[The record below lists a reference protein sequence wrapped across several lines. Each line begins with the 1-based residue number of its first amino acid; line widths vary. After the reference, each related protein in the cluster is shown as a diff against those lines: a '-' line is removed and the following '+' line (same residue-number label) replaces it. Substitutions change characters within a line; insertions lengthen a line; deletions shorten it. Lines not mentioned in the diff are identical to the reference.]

1 MSLFRR
7 VFSGLTPGILGI
19 FISTLV
25 HAGTAGGLYLWSTAR
40 KALIV
45 AELDLS
51 MAPLLPRASNKG
63 GGRGRLAEEWFTHP
77 KNKKT
82 PIPAPPLPVQD
93 DKKEKRAPAVEEEES
108 LPCQGPCAEGNAS
121 GGGGT
126 GEGYGLYVPASE
138 TSRPPRWI
146 DNFITSAD
154 YPLLARQNGRDGRVV
169 LSVLI
174 DDTGRVRDVR
184 LLQGTYEALN
194 EVALRKVR
202 GAKFTPAYDVQGRAV
217 SCKVTLPIRFE
228 LR

>member
-1 MSLFRR
+1 MLLFRR

-25 HAGTAGGLYLWSTAR
+25 HAGTVGGFYLWLAAS
-40 KALIV
+40 KAPIV
-45 AELDLS
+45 AELDWS
-51 MAPLLPRASNKG
+51 MAPLLPRVSSKG
-63 GGRGRLAEEWFTHP
+63 GGRGRLAEAWLTSP

-82 PIPAPPLPVQD
+82 PIPIPPSPVQD
-93 DKKEKRAPAVEEEES
+93 DKKEERAPTVEEEG
-108 LPCQGPCAEGNAS
+108 LPCQESCAEEHGS

-126 GEGYGLYVPASE
+126 GQGYGLYVPASE

-146 DNFITSAD
+146 GNFITSAD
-154 YPLLARQNGRDGRVV
+154 YPLLARQNSKDGRVV

-194 EVALRKVR
+194 EVALRKIR
-202 GAKFTPAYDVQGRAV
+202 GAKFTPAYDAQGRAV